1 MPDKK
6 QSILLG
12 GLVAG
17 LLSTSYLGMINMLCC
32 AGVIIGAVVAVW
44 HYTDSNE
51 ITISAGQGAVLGLL
65 AALVGWAFSFVLNYV
80 LIKAGIRS
88 DLVISQFFLDR
99 FGDNMPAEQ
108 YDQMLDQMTAEM
120 TFAKYFMSAIW
131 GLLASVAFGSVGG
144 MIGAMIFKKGGDEA
158 TEFDD

>member
-1 MPDKK
+1 MTDKK

-17 LLSTSYLGMINMLCC
+17 LLSTSYLGLINMACC
-32 AGVIIGAVVAVW
+32 AGVIIGSVLTVW

-51 ITISAGQGAVLGLL
+51 VTIRPGEGAVMGLL
-65 AALVGWAFSFVLNYV
+65 AALVGWAISFVLNYV

-88 DLVISQFFLDR
+88 DLVVSQFFLDR
-99 FGDNMPAEQ
+99 FGDKMPAEQ
-108 YDQMLDQMTAEM
+108 YEQMVEQMSADI

-131 GLLASVAFGSVGG
+131 GVAASIVFGSIGG
-144 MIGAMIFKKGGDEA
+144 VLGAAIFKKGTDSQAEVL
-158 TEFDD
+158 